1 MDNLSE
7 INCRV
12 SDPLK
17 IIEDNYF
24 KTWIEK
30 YMCGS
35 RWVTVTWIIVALVF
49 WKLKLRNKNSALICH
64 FSSAKC
70 AIMGSGRIFVG
81 NFCRQESSRKC
92 FGGEAGGS
100 VILILYSGAVLGSHL
115 HCPPCYRD
123 AASVRGISSALISLG
138 KSDYASCLGSRQGSG
153 VLEAWGLFT

>member
-92 FGGEAGGS
+92 FGGGWLS
-100 VILILYSGAVLGSHL
+100 NSHL
-115 HCPPCYRD
+115 VQRGCAWLPSPLPPVLQRCCFSQRNKF
-123 AASVRGISSALISLG
+123 SSDQPGEKWLRFLP
-138 KSDYASCLGSRQGSG
+138 R
-153 VLEAWGLFT
+153 